1 MSILLEKCLWG
12 YLPYLFIVPTLSP
25 LNVRGFLDSSERI
38 NITWQPVPLEQHNGI
53 ILGYRVVYG
62 TQGGLHKNVTVN
74 VTTLSVAL
82 GNLQTYTL
90 YHIRVAAF
98 TVIGDGIL
106 SDAITVRS
114 QEGGR
119 LYKETEANQKR
130 KCSQSSTTKLDT
142 EVKRGACARGS
153 ILAGRVLLY
162 HSKFDRKTS

>member
-1 MSILLEKCLWG
+1 M
-12 YLPYLFIVPTLSP
+12 
-25 LNVRGFLDSSERI
+25 
-38 NITWQPVPLEQHNGI
+38 

-74 VTTLSVAL
+74 VTTLSVPL

-142 EVKRGACARGS
+142 EVKRWACARGS

-162 HSKFDRKTS
+162 RSKFDRKTSQETTDVSKNERKKIKALIEICKRKQE

>member
-1 MSILLEKCLWG
+1 M
-12 YLPYLFIVPTLSP
+12 
-25 LNVRGFLDSSERI
+25 
-38 NITWQPVPLEQHNGI
+38 

-62 TQGGLHKNVTVN
+62 TQGGLHKNATVN
-74 VTTLSVAL
+74 VATLSVAL

-119 LYKETEANQKR
+119 LYKQTEANQKR
-130 KCSQSSTTKLDT
+130 KCSQSSTAKLDT
-142 EVKRGACARGS
+142 EVKRRACARGS
-153 ILAGRVLLY
+153 ILAGRVLL
-162 HSKFDRKTS
+162 HRSKFDKKTS